1 LTDFRTYII
10 FDYKIAEERVSERF
24 EKTYISVSEF
34 VSSWEKEIYELNNLD
49 YFTFLL
55 INYLGF
61 KIEHSFFNSEE
72 KSPYLRIDPEEIAT
86 LSFNIGDCFESFLE
100 NNCFGDC
107 NLSCPTKLDDKV
119 DPNQTELE
127 KTHLNIIH
135 IMNGKD
141 QSKKQLLLTD
151 ILNYVVLDTLFD
163 FYNYEIG
170 LDLDDADIGLMQ
182 FADFITVILE
192 KFIESRGQALLVS
205 PKEPASDLFEN
216 IIAESE
222 NDWDELP
229 PATFEDTEEKED
241 WKYGNLS
248 VANVVQDYLI
258 QSKNLDSISE
268 RVLEYF
274 QSYTDEYAGIL
285 QIDDFSKEDFE
296 EFFLFW
302 LLREISLEKEISSEH
317 VRKTFEN
324 FFIWLELSRG
334 LDLKNLYEEFFTSSF
349 DSFDKTLTTIRL
361 YFENNSV
368 INGILEANSPD
379 DQIIDGFFQVEKV
392 NRSGLL
398 RLSDIHFRQTYLNV
412 KINLSDALQLDNT
425 ILYASLKHT
434 AYGWRIINLEY
445 IFPAKARPYLH

>member
-1 LTDFRTYII
+1 LTDFRAYII
-10 FDYKIAEERVSERF
+10 FDSKIVEGGVSERF

-55 INYLGF
+55 INYLGY
-61 KIEHSFFNSEE
+61 KIEHDFFHTEE
-72 KSPYLRIDPEEIAT
+72 NSPYLRIDPEEIAT

-107 NLSCPTKLDDKV
+107 NLSCPTRLDERV
-119 DPNQTELE
+119 DPDHTELE
-127 KTHLNIIH
+127 KTHLNVIH
-135 IMNGKD
+135 IMSGSD
-141 QSKKQLLLTD
+141 LSKKQLLLTD

-192 KFIESRGQALLVS
+192 KFIESKGQPLLTN
-205 PKEPASDLFEN
+205 PKEPASELFEN
-216 IIAESE
+216 ILAESE
-222 NDWDELP
+222 NDWDDIP
-229 PATFEDTEEKED
+229 PATYEESEEKEE

-248 VANVVQDYLI
+248 VANVAQDYMA
-258 QSKNLDSISE
+258 QSKNLEPISE
-268 RVLEYF
+268 RILEYF

-285 QIDDFSKEDFE
+285 QIDDFSKEDLE

-302 LLREISLEKEISSEH
+302 LLREISLEKEITSEH
-317 VRKTFEN
+317 VKRTFEN

-334 LDLKNLYEEFFTSSF
+334 IDLKNLYQEFVKSSF
-349 DSFDKTLTTIRL
+349 GSFDKTLSTIRQ

-368 INGILEANSPD
+368 INGILEANTPD
-379 DQIIDGFFQVEKV
+379 DQVVDGFFQVESV
-392 NRSGLL
+392 NRSGFIRL
-398 RLSDIHFRQTYLNV
+398 RDIHFRQTYLNV
-412 KINLSDALQLDNT
+412 KINLSDPLKLEDT

-445 IFPAKARPYLH
+445 IFPAKAKPYLH

>member
-1 LTDFRTYII
+1 
-10 FDYKIAEERVSERF
+10 VSERF

-55 INYLGF
+55 INYLGY
-61 KIEHSFFNSEE
+61 KIEHDFFNSEE
-72 KSPYLRIDPEEIAT
+72 NSPYLRIDPEEIAT

-107 NLSCPTKLDDKV
+107 NLSCPTKLEEKV
-119 DPNQTELE
+119 DPDHKELE
-127 KTHLNIIH
+127 KTHLNVIH
-135 IMNGKD
+135 IMSGTD
-141 QSKKQLLLTD
+141 LSKKQLLLTD

-192 KFIESRGQALLVS
+192 KFIESKGQPLLRS

-216 IIAESE
+216 ILAESE

-229 PATFEDTEEKED
+229 PATYDESDEKEE

-248 VANVVQDYLI
+248 VANVVQDYLA
-258 QSKNLDSISE
+258 QSKNLEPISE
-268 RVLEYF
+268 RILEYF

-285 QIDDFSKEDFE
+285 QIDDFSKEDLE

-302 LLREISLEKEISSEH
+302 LLREVSLEKEITSEH
-317 VRKTFEN
+317 VKRTFEN

-334 LDLKNLYEEFFTSSF
+334 LDLKNLYKDFIESSF
-349 DSFDKTLTTIRL
+349 ASFEKTLSTIRL

-368 INGILEANSPD
+368 INGILEANTPD
-379 DQIIDGFFQVEKV
+379 DQIVDGFFQVEKV
-392 NRSGLL
+392 NRSGFL
-398 RLSDIHFRQTYLNV
+398 RLRDIHFRQTYLNV
-412 KINLSDALQLDNT
+412 KINLSEPLQLENT

-434 AYGWRIINLEY
+434 AYGWRVINLEY
-445 IFPAKARPYLH
+445 IFPAKAKPYLH

>member
-1 LTDFRTYII
+1 L
-10 FDYKIAEERVSERF
+10 SEHF

-49 YFTFLL
+49 YFTYLL
-55 INYLGF
+55 INYLGY
-61 KIEHSFFNSEE
+61 KIEHGFFNAQEN
-72 KSPYLRIDPEEIAT
+72 SPYLRIDPEEIAT

-107 NLSCPTKLDDKV
+107 TLSCPTKMEEKV
-119 DPNQTELE
+119 DPNKSELE
-127 KTHLNIIH
+127 RTHLNIIH
-135 IMNGKD
+135 IMNGTD
-141 QSKKQLLLTD
+141 LSKKQFLLTD

-182 FADFITVILE
+182 FADFITVILQ
-192 KFIESRGQALLVS
+192 KFIESRGQTLLMS

-229 PATFEDTEEKED
+229 PATYEENEEKEE

-258 QSKNLDSISE
+258 QSKNLDRVGE
-268 RVLEYF
+268 RVLAYF

-285 QIDDFSKEDFE
+285 QIDDFSKEDLE

-302 LLREISLEKEISSEH
+302 LLREISLEKDINSDN

-324 FFIWLELSRG
+324 FFIWLELSKG
-334 LDLKNLYEEFFTSSF
+334 LDLKNLYEEFISSSF
-349 DSFDKTLTTIRL
+349 KSFEKTLSTIRL

-368 INGILEANSPD
+368 INGMLEANAPD
-379 DQIIDGFFQVEKV
+379 DQIVDGFFQVEKV
-392 NRSGLL
+392 TKSGFL
-398 RLSDIHFRQTYLNV
+398 RLRDIHFRQTYLNV
-412 KINLSDALQLDNT
+412 KINLSDPLQLDNT
-425 ILYASLKHT
+425 ILYASIKHT
-434 AYGWRIINLEY
+434 AYGWRVINLEY
-445 IFPAKARPYLH
+445 IFPLKAKPYLH

>member
-1 LTDFRTYII
+1 M
-10 FDYKIAEERVSERF
+10 SERF

-55 INYLGF
+55 INYLGY
-61 KIEHSFFNSEE
+61 KIEHDFFNTEE
-72 KSPYLRIDPEEIAT
+72 NSPYLRIDPEEIAT

-107 NLSCPTKLDDKV
+107 TLSCPTKLDDKV

-127 KTHLNIIH
+127 KTHLNVIH
-135 IMNGKD
+135 IMKGTD
-141 QSKKQLLLTD
+141 LSKKQLLLTD

-182 FADFITVILE
+182 FADFITVIME
-192 KFIESRGQALLVS
+192 KFIESRGQTLLTC

-222 NDWDELP
+222 NDWDEMP
-229 PATFEDTEEKED
+229 PATYEETEEKEE

-248 VANVVQDYLI
+248 VANVVQDYMA
-258 QSKNLDSISE
+258 QSQKLDTAGEKI
-268 RVLEYF
+268 LEFF
-274 QSYTDEYAGIL
+274 QSYADEYAGIL
-285 QIDDFSKEDFE
+285 QIDEFSKEDIE

-302 LLREISLEKEISSEH
+302 LLREISLEKDIDSDQ
-317 VRKTFEN
+317 VRKTFDN
-324 FFIWLELSRG
+324 FFVWLELSRG
-334 LDLKNLYEEFFTSSF
+334 LDLKKLYEEFIAASF
-349 DSFDKTLTTIRL
+349 DSFEKTLSSIRL

-368 INGILEANSPD
+368 INGILEANCPD
-379 DQIIDGFFQVEKV
+379 DQIVDGFFQVERI
-392 NRSGLL
+392 NRSGFL
-398 RLSDIHFRQTYLNV
+398 RLRDIHFRQTYLNV
-412 KINLSDALQLDNT
+412 KINLDDPIQLDNT
-425 ILYASLKHT
+425 IIYASLKHT
-434 AYGWRIINLEY
+434 AYGWRVINLEY
-445 IFPAKARPYLH
+445 IFPAKAKPYLH